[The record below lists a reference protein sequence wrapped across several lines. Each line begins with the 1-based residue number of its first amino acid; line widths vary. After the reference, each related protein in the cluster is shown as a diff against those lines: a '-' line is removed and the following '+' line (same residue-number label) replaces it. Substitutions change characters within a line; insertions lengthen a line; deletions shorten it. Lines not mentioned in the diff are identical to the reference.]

1 MFSSESCLK
10 KFLQEIG
17 DVKHLMEVELL
28 SILSEYLKTESPQ
41 LLTTIVQLDLFLV
54 SPNRHEAG
62 EADVHQVTAENCSTF
77 VTHWKDSKLFN
88 FASLHWEGSKF
99 QILSYYYTSQILS
112 EARLQRYGVNSLV
125 CTSLYPSA
133 TKCPDGFLKLLLSIL
148 VITLMHLNLALEVQ
162 QMSAFCF
169 HTRKLEEGG
178 RAESI
183 VSEIVRSRTEE
194 APLL

>member
-1 MFSSESCLK
+1 MLIRSITNSPPLFHVVFSSESCLK
-10 KFLQEIG
+10 NFLLEIG

-99 QILSYYYTSQILS
+99 QISDTIIL
-112 EARLQRYGVNSLV
+112 
-125 CTSLYPSA
+125 
-133 TKCPDGFLKLLLSIL
+133 TKFYLKRGYRG
-148 VITLMHLNLALEVQ
+148 ME
-162 QMSAFCF
+162 
-169 HTRKLEEGG
+169 
-178 RAESI
+178 
-183 VSEIVRSRTEE
+183 
-194 APLL
+194 